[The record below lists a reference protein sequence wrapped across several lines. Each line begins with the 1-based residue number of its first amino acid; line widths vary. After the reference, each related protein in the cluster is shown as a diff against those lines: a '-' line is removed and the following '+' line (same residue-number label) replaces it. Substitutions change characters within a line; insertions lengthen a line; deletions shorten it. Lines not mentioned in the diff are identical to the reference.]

1 MWVAA
6 TVLGVAI
13 VVAVVV
19 MRSGGSTVSTTAK
32 RANRTASASSGRAKN
47 PTDGTSTSTTAGG
60 PGAEPPKTTAGRL
73 ALGVAAVTSAA
84 GPRVTVYGW
93 QLTGG
98 ASPSGA
104 TAASE
109 VKARSCRTVPGGVV
123 LNLTFFAL
131 VLPDGTVLE
140 ATGGSE
146 FGPVADDPDCLEGT
160 LRFQVPNGIRP
171 SYVRYRDGRSTYAW
185 TVG

>member
-1 MWVAA
+1 MKPSKA
-6 TVLGVAI
+6 
-13 VVAVVV
+13 
-19 MRSGGSTVSTTAK
+19 
-32 RANRTASASSGRAKN
+32 
-47 PTDGTSTSTTAGG
+47 
-60 PGAEPPKTTAGRL
+60 TAGRL

-93 QLTGG
+93 HLTGSASASG
-98 ASPSGA
+98 ATAA

-123 LNLTFFAL
+123 LNLNFFAL
-131 VLPDGTVLE
+131 VLPDGTALA

-171 SYVRYRDGRSTYAW
+171 SYVRYRDGRSTFAW

>member
-1 MWVAA
+1 VKPSKA
-6 TVLGVAI
+6 
-13 VVAVVV
+13 
-19 MRSGGSTVSTTAK
+19 
-32 RANRTASASSGRAKN
+32 
-47 PTDGTSTSTTAGG
+47 
-60 PGAEPPKTTAGRL
+60 TAGRL

-93 QLTGG
+93 QLSGS
-98 ASPSGA
+98 ASASGA
-104 TAASE
+104 TTASE

-123 LNLTFFAL
+123 LNLNFFAL
-131 VLPDGTVLE
+131 VLPDGTVLA

-160 LRFQVPNGIRP
+160 LRFQVPNGMSP
-171 SYVRYRDGRSTYAW
+171 SYVRYRDGRSTFAW

>member
-1 MWVAA
+1 MGGDNGARRCRRRSSRCHA
-6 TVLGVAI
+6 LGRLDGIHNPDASEPHAI
-13 VVAVVV
+13 GLL
-19 MRSGGSTVSTTAK
+19 SPGEEPY
-32 RANRTASASSGRAKN
+32 GRHLDLA
-47 PTDGTSTSTTAGG
+47 AGG
-60 PGAEPPKTTAGRL
+60 PGAKPPKATAGRL

-93 QLTGG
+93 QLTGS
-98 ASPSGA
+98 ASASGA

-171 SYVRYRDGRSTYAW
+171 SYVRYRDGRSTFAW